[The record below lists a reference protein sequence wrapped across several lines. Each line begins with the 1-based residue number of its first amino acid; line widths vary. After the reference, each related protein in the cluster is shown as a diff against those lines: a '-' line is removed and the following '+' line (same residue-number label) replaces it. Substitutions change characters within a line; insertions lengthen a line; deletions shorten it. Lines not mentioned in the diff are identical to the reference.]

1 MLSLYIH
8 IPFCHHK
15 CSYCSFHVIPL
26 DGLKESEHTSA
37 HSPLITN
44 YLDALHRQIDTFSQ
58 QLQQQSIQ
66 TIYFGGGTPSL
77 LSEKET
83 FQILEKIYKQYKVS
97 NDVEITLECN
107 PDDLSDEKLK
117 ELKRLEINR
126 LSIGLQSFDDEELI
140 WMNRAHN
147 ANQSESSV
155 KRAQDRGFE
164 NITIDLIYGSKF
176 SNISN
181 WKKTLD
187 KVIDL
192 QVPHISSYN
201 LTIEE
206 KTKLGHDFKVKKE
219 VAIDDEK
226 SSELFLEMIDRLEK
240 HNFIHYEISN
250 FAKEGYFSK
259 HNSNYWKGEHYLGLG
274 PSAHSFDGKSRQW
287 NIANNNLYIK
297 YLQEKSEIYF
307 EKEILTEAERYNEY
321 ILTSLRTIWGIDI
334 NYLKTNFNTDF
345 IKDFNSKIS
354 EYIKQETIVVKDT
367 TYTLTEK
374 GKLLADKIASELFV

>member
-1 MLSLYIH
+1 MV
-8 IPFCHHK
+8 K
-15 CSYCSFHVIPL
+15 CILTEIDLRNDY
-26 DGLKESEHTSA
+26 LKDK
-37 HSPLITN
+37 N
-44 YLDALHRQIDTFSQ
+44 
-58 QLQQQSIQ
+58 IQ

-77 LSEKET
+77 LSERDT
-83 FQILEKIYKQYKVS
+83 FQILEKIYKQYNVS
-97 NDVEITLECN
+97 NDLELTLECN

-126 LSIGLQSFDDEELI
+126 LSIGLQSFDEEELV

-147 ANQSESSV
+147 AKQSEASV

-176 SNISN
+176 SNLSN

-187 KVIDL
+187 EAIEL

-219 VAIDDEK
+219 AAIDDEK

-240 HNFIHYEISN
+240 NNFIHYEISN
-250 FAKEGYFSK
+250 FAKEGFFSN
-259 HNSNYWKGEHYLGLG
+259 HNSNYWKGIHYLGLG
-274 PSAHSFDGKSRQW
+274 PSAHSFDGISRQW
-287 NIANNNLYIK
+287 NVSNNNLYIK
-297 YLQEKSEIYF
+297 HISEKTESYF
-307 EKEILTEAERYNEY
+307 EKEVLTETERFNEY
-321 ILTSLRTIWGIDI
+321 ILTSLRTIWGINLD
-334 NYLKTNFNTDF
+334 YLKTNFNSDF
-345 IKDFNSKIS
+345 VKNFLNQIQ
-354 EYIKQETIVVKDT
+354 EYIKQETVVAKDKE
-367 TYTLTEK
+367 YTLTEK

>member
-1 MLSLYIH
+1 MSGIYVH
-8 IPFCHHK
+8 IPFCKQACH
-15 CSYCSFHVIPL
+15 YCDFYFSTS
-26 DGLKESEHTSA
+26 LKNKEALVKSI
-37 HSPLITN
+37 ITEIDTRIN
-44 YLDALHRQIDTFSQ
+44 YLTNKNIE
-58 QLQQQSIQ
+58 

-83 FQILEKIYKQYKVS
+83 FQIIEKIYKLYNVS
-97 NDVEITLECN
+97 KDAEITLECN

-126 LSIGLQSFDDEELI
+126 LSIGLQSFNEEELI
-140 WMNRAHN
+140 WMNRAHT
-147 ANQSESSV
+147 AKESESSV

-176 SNISN
+176 SNLAN

-187 KVIDL
+187 KAIAL
-192 QVPHISSYN
+192 QIPHISSYN

-206 KTKLGHDFKVKKE
+206 KTKLGHDFKIKKE

-240 HNFIHYEISN
+240 NNFIHYEISN
-250 FAKEGYFSK
+250 FGKEGFFSK

-287 NIANNNLYIK
+287 NVSNNNLYIK
-297 YLQEKSEIYF
+297 YIDERSNDYF
-307 EKEILTEAERYNEY
+307 EKEILTETERFNEY
-321 ILTSLRTIWGIDI
+321 ILTSLRTIWGIDL
-334 NYLKTNFNTDF
+334 NYLKTNFNSDF
-345 IKDFNSKIS
+345 VRNFSLQIQ
-354 EYIKQETIVVKDT
+354 EYISQETVIVKNN

-374 GKLLADKIASELFV
+374 GKLLADKIASELFA

>member
-1 MLSLYIH
+1 MEIDNR
-8 IPFCHHK
+8 I
-15 CSYCSFHVIPL
+15 
-26 DGLKESEHTSA
+26 
-37 HSPLITN
+37 N
-44 YLDALHRQIDTFSQ
+44 YLPNKTIE
-58 QLQQQSIQ
+58 

-77 LSEKET
+77 LSEKEI
-83 FQILEKIYKQYKVS
+83 FQILEKLYKLYNVS
-97 NDVEITLECN
+97 NNAEITLECN

-126 LSIGLQSFDDEELI
+126 LSIGLQSFDEEELI
-140 WMNRAHN
+140 WMNRAHT
-147 ANQSESSV
+147 AKESESSV

-176 SNISN
+176 SNLTS

-187 KVIDL
+187 KAITL

-226 SSELFLEMIDRLEK
+226 SSEMFLEMIDRLEK
-240 HNFIHYEISN
+240 NEFIHYEISN
-250 FAKEGYFSK
+250 FGKEGFFSK

-274 PSAHSFDGKSRQW
+274 PSAHSFDGTSRQW
-287 NIANNNLYIK
+287 NVSNNNLYIK
-297 YLQEKSEIYF
+297 YLEEKSEAYF
-307 EKEILTEAERYNEY
+307 EKEILTETERFNEY
-321 ILTSLRTIWGIDI
+321 ILTSLRTIWGINLD
-334 NYLKTNFNTDF
+334 YLKTNFSSDF
-345 IKDFNSKIS
+345 VNNFLNQIQ
-354 EYIKQETIVVKDT
+354 EYIKQETVVVKDK

-374 GKLLADKIASELFV
+374 GKLLADKIASELFA

>member
-1 MLSLYIH
+1 MSGIYIH
-8 IPFCHHK
+8 IPFCKQACHYCDFHFSTSLKNKEALVK
-15 CSYCSFHVIPL
+15 CILTEIDLRNDY
-26 DGLKESEHTSA
+26 LKDK
-37 HSPLITN
+37 N
-44 YLDALHRQIDTFSQ
+44 
-58 QLQQQSIQ
+58 IQ

-77 LSEKET
+77 LSERDT
-83 FQILEKIYKQYKVS
+83 FQILEKIYKQYNVS
-97 NDVEITLECN
+97 NDLELTLECN

-126 LSIGLQSFDDEELI
+126 LSIGLQSFDEEELV

-147 ANQSESSV
+147 AKQSEASV

-176 SNISN
+176 SNLSN

-187 KVIDL
+187 EAIEL

-219 VAIDDEK
+219 AAIDDEK

-240 HNFIHYEISN
+240 NNFIHYEISN
-250 FAKEGYFSK
+250 FAKEGFFSN
-259 HNSNYWKGEHYLGLG
+259 HNSNYWKGIHYLGLG
-274 PSAHSFDGKSRQW
+274 PSAHSFDGISRQW
-287 NIANNNLYIK
+287 NVSNNNLYIK
-297 YLQEKSEIYF
+297 HISEKTESYF
-307 EKEILTEAERYNEY
+307 EKEVLTETERFNEY
-321 ILTSLRTIWGIDI
+321 ILTSLRTIWGINLD
-334 NYLKTNFNTDF
+334 YLKTNFNSDF
-345 IKDFNSKIS
+345 VKNFLNQIQ
-354 EYIKQETIVVKDT
+354 EYIKQETVVAKDKE
-367 TYTLTEK
+367 YTLTEK

>member
-1 MLSLYIH
+1 MSGIYVH
-8 IPFCHHK
+8 IPFCKQACH
-15 CSYCSFHVIPL
+15 YCDFYFSTS
-26 DGLKESEHTSA
+26 LKNKEALVKSI
-37 HSPLITN
+37 ITEIDTRIN
-44 YLDALHRQIDTFSQ
+44 YLTNKNIE
-58 QLQQQSIQ
+58 

-83 FQILEKIYKQYKVS
+83 FQIIEKIYKLYNVS
-97 NDVEITLECN
+97 KDAEITLECN

-126 LSIGLQSFDDEELI
+126 LSIGLQSFNEEELI
-140 WMNRAHN
+140 WMNRAHT
-147 ANQSESSV
+147 AKESESSV

-176 SNISN
+176 SNLAN

-187 KVIDL
+187 KAIAL
-192 QVPHISSYN
+192 QIPHISSYN

-206 KTKLGHDFKVKKE
+206 KTKLGHDFKIKKE

-240 HNFIHYEISN
+240 NNFIHYEISN
-250 FAKEGYFSK
+250 FGKEGFFSK
-259 HNSNYWKGEHYLGLG
+259 HNSNYWKGEHYIGLG

-287 NIANNNLYIK
+287 NVSNNNLYIK
-297 YLQEKSEIYF
+297 YIDERSNDYF
-307 EKEILTEAERYNEY
+307 EKEILTETERFNEY
-321 ILTSLRTIWGIDI
+321 ILTSLRTIWGIDL
-334 NYLKTNFNTDF
+334 NYLKTNFNSDF
-345 IKDFNSKIS
+345 VRNFSLQIQ
-354 EYIKQETIVVKDT
+354 EYISQETVIVKNN

-374 GKLLADKIASELFV
+374 GKLLADKIASELFA